1 MTLHHWFV
9 VSRRL
14 KTNYWS
20 HILQSKRP
28 GRIVSETS
36 NYSLDF
42 QIKVDEVETPGHTPV
57 SEEKSIDILVRK
69 PKGKTIIEENIVV
82 CVKQLV

>member
-1 MTLHHWFV
+1 MTLHHWLV

-14 KTNYWS
+14 TTKYRS
-20 HILQSKRP
+20 HSLRSKRP
-28 GRIVSETS
+28 RRIFAETS

-42 QIKVDEVETPGHTPV
+42 QIKVDEVETPGHTPL
-57 SEEKSIDILVRK
+57 SEEKFTDVLVRK
-69 PKGKTIIEENIVV
+69 PKGKTIIEENVVV